1 MKLTSLARIGI
12 SALLLAPSMA
22 LAAGNSAILNTGNN
36 PFNNAAGGADQT
48 AGAAHINNGQGDL
61 TTIIGR
67 IINILLSFLGIVF
80 LVLVLY
86 AGFLWMT
93 AQGDSK
99 KVDQAKGM
107 ITQAIVGLIIIMA
120 AYAISNYV
128 LSALA
133 NVTQA

>member
-1 MKLTSLARIGI
+1 MKLTTWARIG
-12 SALLLAPSMA
+12 AATMLLLPSLA
-22 LAAGNSAILNTGNN
+22 LAANESLVDTTKS
-36 PFNNAAGGADQT
+36 PFENARAGADQT
-48 AGAAHINNGQGDL
+48 AGSAKISGDQGDL

-107 ITQAIVGLIIIMA
+107 LTQAIVGLIIIMA

-128 LSALA
+128 LTALA
-133 NVTQA
+133 AVTQA